1 MATNLAL
8 QDSAEIAQI
17 AEKTLIG
24 GDLSKLSPQERVQYY
39 LRTCE
44 SLGLNPLTKP
54 FEYITL
60 NGKLTLYAKR
70 DATDQLRKSNNISIK
85 ITSRDSLNGVYIVV
99 AQASTPDGRIDESTG
114 AVSIDNLKGDALA
127 NALMK
132 AETKAKRRA
141 TLSICGLG
149 MMDETETETTPARY
163 VDVNTETGE
172 IIDPHPDSTQPPS
185 PTRQQTNSAEPASEK
200 QVKFAHV
207 LCGKKFGTK
216 EQNPDSKT
224 EFIELCSA
232 IAGRAIK
239 HTTELSKSEISKLI
253 EEMTNMD
260 DFVVEEDTETEADI
274 FDFSNE

>member
-70 DATDQLRKSNNISIK
+70 DCTDQLRKSNNISIK
-85 ITSRDSLNGVYIVV
+85 ITSRESLNGVYIVV

-114 AVSIDNLKGDALA
+114 AVSIENLKGDALA

-172 IIDPHPDSTQPPS
+172 IIDTHTTPVRTHS
-185 PTRQQTNSAEPASEK
+185 PQQANSAEPASEK

-207 LCGKKFGTK
+207 LCGKKFGTAQ
-216 EQNPDSKT
+216 QNPNAKT

-232 IAGRAIK
+232 IAGRVIN
-239 HTTELSKSEISKLI
+239 HTSELSKSEISRLI

-260 DFVVEEDTETEADI
+260 DFVVEEYPEETEADI
-274 FDFSNE
+274 FDFDA

>member
-1 MATNLAL
+1 MATNLAV
-8 QDSAEIAQI
+8 SNPAEIAEI

-44 SLGLNPLTKP
+44 SLNLNPLTKP

-70 DATDQLRKSNNISIK
+70 DATDQLRRGNNISIK
-85 ITSRDSLNGVYIVV
+85 IISRDRLDGVYIVS
-99 AQASTPDGRIDESTG
+99 AQASTPDGRTDESTG
-114 AVSIDNLKGDALA
+114 VVAIENLKGDNLA

-172 IIDPHPDSTQPPS
+172 IIESHPS
-185 PTRQQTNSAEPASEK
+185 PAHTTSTAPANNDAASEK
-200 QVKFAHV
+200 QIKYAHS
-207 LCGKKFGTK
+207 LCAKKFGTK

-239 HTTELSKSEISKLI
+239 HTTELTKPEISKLI
-253 EEMTNMD
+253 EELNEMED
-260 DFVVEEDTETEADI
+260 YVVAEEVEADI